1 MDELPQ
7 SDRIDDRSG
16 RLTRRFQ
23 LVLVKPSHY
32 HDDGYV
38 IRWWRTMIPSNSLAA
53 VYGLALESAQRQALG
68 PDVAIDIDVIDEPNT
83 RVNIPRLVRRFR
95 KHNNFG
101 LLALVGVQSNQYPRA
116 LDIARPFRA
125 AGVQVAMGG
134 FHVSGCLSMLDGS
147 AIDLDLA
154 REMGI
159 SLFAGEAEGRFD
171 EFLRDAANAKLK
183 PLYNY
188 LKDLPD
194 LGGAPSPF
202 LPHEFV
208 RRTLG
213 NNTSFDAGRGCPF
226 QCSFCTIINVQGRLS
241 RHRTADDIE
250 QIVRKNWAQ
259 KIRRYFITDDN
270 FARNRDWEKIFDRLA
285 KLREVDKI
293 PLGLMIQ
300 VDTMCHKIPR
310 FIEKAKR
317 AGVTRVFIGLENINP
332 DNLVA
337 AKKKQN
343 KITEYRKMLLAWK
356 EQGILI
362 FAGYILGFPGDT
374 PASIRRDIDIIKREL
389 PIDVLELN
397 ILTPLP
403 GSEDHKI
410 LWAKGT
416 DLDQDL
422 NKYDLEHVVTDHANM
437 TRDELRKIYEEVWA
451 LYFTSDHIQTLLKRA
466 AATSLPLQSLAKVL
480 IQFSAQMQLENIHP
494 LQSGLFRMKHP
505 GERRPGLARESAW
518 TLYPRH
524 LRDLIVRNARYA
536 RIIWSIQM
544 MRRQIERD
552 PNRHLY
558 VDQALMP
565 VHDDTEEKT
574 FDYLTKTT
582 GAKAAIDHLK
592 KVAELTHRPTVASR
606 EALP

>member
-1 MDELPQ
+1 MMVE
-7 SDRIDDRSG
+7 RSKNA
-16 RLTRRFQ
+16 LVRRFQ
-23 LVLVKPSHY
+23 LILVKPSHY
-32 HDDGYV
+32 HNDGYV

-53 VYGLALESAQRQALG
+53 VYGLALNSAQRQVLG

-83 RVNIPRLVRRFR
+83 RVNIPRLIRRFR
-95 KHNNFG
+95 RHNNFG
-101 LLALVGVQSNQYPRA
+101 LMALVGVQSNQYPRA

-125 AGVQVAMGG
+125 AGIQVAMGG

-154 REMGI
+154 RDMGI

-171 EFLRDAANAKLK
+171 EFLRDAAHARMK

-188 LKDLPD
+188 IKDLPD
-194 LGGAPSPF
+194 IGSTPSPF
-202 LPHEFV
+202 LPREFV

-226 QCSFCTIINVQGRLS
+226 QCSFCTIINVQGRRS
-241 RHRTADDIE
+241 RHRTPDDIE
-250 QIVRKNWAQ
+250 KIVRKNWAQ

-285 KLREVDKI
+285 KLREIDKI

-300 VDTMCHKIPR
+300 VDTMCHKIPH

-356 EQGILI
+356 EQGILV

-374 PASIRRDIDIIKREL
+374 PESIRRDIGIIKREL
-389 PIDVLELN
+389 PVDVLELN

-403 GSEDHKI
+403 GSEDHKV
-410 LWAKGT
+410 LWSKGA

-437 TRDELRKIYEEVWA
+437 TREQLQKIYEEVWA
-451 LYFTSDHIQTLLKRA
+451 LYFTREHIETLLKRA
-466 AATSLPLQSLAKVL
+466 AVTNVPLRSLAKAL
-480 IQFSAQMQLENIHP
+480 IQFSSQMQLENIHP

-505 GERRPGLARESAW
+505 DERRPGLPRESAW
-518 TLYPRH
+518 ALYPRH
-524 LRDLIVRNARYA
+524 LRDLIVRNARYV

-552 PNRHLY
+552 PNKHLY
-558 VDQALMP
+558 IDQALTP
-565 VHDDTEEKT
+565 VHDEVEEKT
-574 FDYLTKTT
+574 FDYLTKTN

-592 KVAELTHRPTVASR
+592 KVAELTHKAYVSIT
-606 EALP
+606 